1 MEIKELGYIV
11 LDVTDPS
18 GWNTFSTQ
26 ALGAM
31 IKETAQGTMRMRI
44 DERDCRIL
52 IQTAQTDR
60 LNAIGW
66 LVRDQDAFERA
77 QCHVEA
83 CGLEPI
89 VGTQE
94 ECAERR
100 VTQMFAVVDPAGHR
114 HELAWGP
121 VVNFHQ
127 PFVSPVGVSKFHTGE
142 QGLGHLVVGCELE
155 QYDTCRD
162 FLRKV
167 LGLRLANFR
176 SQSVTGDPVTMPISW
191 LHCGN
196 SRQHSIGLAA
206 CVEKGKPHHGLRH
219 INLEVAHM
227 DDLGQAYDRAPSRG
241 APIARTMGRHV
252 NDRAISF
259 YMKSPSGFLFE
270 YGCDAPPVNWNDE
283 IAYDEGGIGSLW
295 GHHWV
300 KS

>member
-1 MEIKELGYIV
+1 MDIKELGYIV
-11 LDVTDPS
+11 LDVTDVARWS
-18 GWNTFSTQ
+18 AFSTQ

-31 IKETAQGTMRMRI
+31 IKDAPAGGLRMRI
-44 DERDCRIL
+44 DERDCRVL
-52 IQTAQTDR
+52 IQPAAVDR
-60 LNAIGW
+60 LGAIGW
-66 LVRDQDAFERA
+66 LLRDQDAFEQARK
-77 QCHVEA
+77 HVES
-83 CGLEPI
+83 CGIEPI
-89 VGTQE
+89 AGTQD
-94 ECAERR
+94 ECVARR
-100 VTQMFAVVDPAGHR
+100 VTAFFAVTDPAGHR

-127 PFVSPVGVSKFHTGE
+127 PFVSPVGVSAFHTGE
-142 QGLGHLVVGCELE
+142 QGLGHLVVGCKPADYEA
-155 QYDTCRD
+155 CGH
-162 FLRKV
+162 FLRHV

-176 SQSVTGDPVTMPISW
+176 LQSVTDEPVTMPISW

-206 CVEKGKPHHGLRH
+206 CFEDGKPHHGLRH
-219 INLEVAHM
+219 INLEVGSM
-227 DDLGQAYDRAPSRG
+227 DDLGQAYDRAPANG

-283 IAYDEGGIGSLW
+283 IAYDEGGIGSIW